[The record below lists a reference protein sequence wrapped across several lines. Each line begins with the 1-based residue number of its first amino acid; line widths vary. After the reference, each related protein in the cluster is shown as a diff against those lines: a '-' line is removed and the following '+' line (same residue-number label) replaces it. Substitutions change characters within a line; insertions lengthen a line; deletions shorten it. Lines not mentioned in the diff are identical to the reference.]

1 MNSYNFSV
9 SKSIEIF
16 QPLCLRTGFLFQVV
30 VFKKNDYNETVIEF
44 FFYDF
49 FQCYERPI

>member
-1 MNSYNFSV
+1 MNSYNFSE

-30 VFKKNDYNETVIEF
+30 VFKKKRLQRDSEF
-44 FFYDF
+44 FLTIF
-49 FQCYERPI
+49 FNAMKG